1 MLKVKMKGNTIMK
14 ALRYLLMAIATLGV
28 LSVSA
33 QTHQY
38 VTTHYSSHEQ
48 TISAGVHVNPQMPTA
63 TMGYMHSDY
72 MTTGSTL
79 PQAAID
85 GVTTTEEQE
94 SPSRHGHIR
103 RVGDDDEF
111 EDEGDPTKPAD
122 PFPIG
127 DAAIPLALLACAY
140 LIIRVRR
147 AKGGRTA

>member
-1 MLKVKMKGNTIMK
+1 MEKT
-14 ALRYLLMAIATLGV
+14 LRYLLMTTAILGV
-28 LSVSA
+28 LSVNA

-38 VTTHYSSHEQ
+38 GATHYANHEQ
-48 TISAGVHVNPQMPTA
+48 AIYTGVQVNPQMPTA

-85 GVTTTEEQE
+85 GVTTTDGQE
-94 SPSRHGHIR
+94 SSGGRNGHIR
-103 RVGDDDEF
+103 RGL
-111 EDEGDPTKPAD
+111 DEGDEDKPKPGQ

-140 LIIRVRR
+140 LIMCVVRR
-147 AKGGRTA
+147 RTRNDVASQR

>member
-1 MLKVKMKGNTIMK
+1 MFKENTIMEK
-14 ALRYLLMAIATLGV
+14 TLRYLLMTIAILGV

-38 VTTHYSSHEQ
+38 GATHYSNHEQ
-48 TISAGVHVNPQMPTA
+48 AIYTGVQVNPQMPTA
-63 TMGYMHSDY
+63 TMGYVHSDY

-94 SPSRHGHIR
+94 TSGRHGNIR
-103 RVGDDDEF
+103 KWGEGGGSGEPGDWE
-111 EDEGDPTKPAD
+111 EPYAD
-122 PFPIG
+122 PIG
-127 DAAIPLALLACAY
+127 NAAIPLALLACAY

-147 AKGGRTA
+147 AKGDRTA

>member
-1 MLKVKMKGNTIMK
+1 MK
-14 ALRYLLMAIATLGV
+14 ALRYLLMAIAILGV
-28 LSVSA
+28 LSVNA

-38 VTTHYSSHEQ
+38 GATHYSSHEQ
-48 TISAGVHVNPQMPTA
+48 AIYTVQVNPQMPMA
-63 TMGYMHSDY
+63 TMGYTHSDY
-72 MTTGSTL
+72 MTSGSTL

-85 GVTTTEEQE
+85 GVTTTDGQE
-94 SPSRHGHIR
+94 SSGGRNGHIR
-103 RVGDDDEF
+103 RGLDGDDDIN
-111 EDEGDPTKPAD
+111 KPGQ